1 MRQVAPSPKIGPKPT
16 KLEARVTD
24 LVTLV
29 QAVAAGDV
37 PISVLTVNWGALD
50 AIVEAQGAE
59 FTMPGVILE
68 QVAA

>member
-1 MRQVAPSPKIGPKPT
+1 MRQVAPSPEIGPKPI